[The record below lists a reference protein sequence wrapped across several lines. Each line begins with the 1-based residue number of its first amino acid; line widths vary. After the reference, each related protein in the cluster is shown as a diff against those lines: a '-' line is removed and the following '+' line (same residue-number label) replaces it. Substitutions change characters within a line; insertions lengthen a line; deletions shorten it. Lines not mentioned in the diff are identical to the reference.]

1 MDGPRDM
8 TLPLQHRP
16 SLKEVNPLLNLI
28 QALSTRVRSREE
40 GQTFVEYALVLGGI
54 SLLLL
59 AAFAGLDTA
68 LETFVDT
75 DIIPKL

>member
-1 MDGPRDM
+1 M
-8 TLPLQHRP
+8 
-16 SLKEVNPLLNLI
+16 LNLI
-28 QALSTRVRSREE
+28 QAFIGRIRDEE

-68 LETFVDT
+68 LEQFVDT

>member
-1 MDGPRDM
+1 M
-8 TLPLQHRP
+8 
-16 SLKEVNPLLNLI
+16 LNLI
-28 QALSTRVRSREE
+28 QALVSRVNERED

>member
-1 MDGPRDM
+1 M
-8 TLPLQHRP
+8 
-16 SLKEVNPLLNLI
+16 NPLLNLI
-28 QALSTRVRSREE
+28 QALMTRMRDEE
-40 GQTFVEYALVLGGI
+40 GQTFVEYALVIGGV

-68 LETFVDT
+68 VETFVDT

>member
-1 MDGPRDM
+1 M
-8 TLPLQHRP
+8 
-16 SLKEVNPLLNLI
+16 LNLVN
-28 QALSTRVRSREE
+28 ALVARTRGREE